1 MQKFSKNQSLICHI
15 FGLSCVEMY
24 SDWLVDILLFG
35 FEERIPDCY
44 YQFSIWQKNI
54 SLKNSVTGKV
64 EGTYT
69 I

>member
-24 SDWLVDILLFG
+24 SDWLVDILLLG

-44 YQFSIWQKNI
+44 YQFSIWAEKYFSQELSYWK
-54 SLKNSVTGKV
+54 S
-64 EGTYT
+64 
-69 I
+69 